1 MHYKHILVAVDGSE
15 PSIASLQHAIQLAQD
30 LKSKLSIIGVLELDP
45 IIAESYVKTG
55 ESNEMI
61 ERARR
66 YILDHLEKIRTEY
79 LSEDLDVS
87 VQLLE
92 GFSIASVI
100 TQAAES
106 LNVDLIM
113 MGSHGRT
120 GITKLVLGSVTQK
133 VLNES
138 LKPVLIVK
146 AKSPDEQ

>member
-66 YILDHLEKIRTEY
+66 YILDHLEKIRAEY

-120 GITKLVLGSVTQK
+120 GNTKLVLGSVTQK

-146 AKSPDEQ
+146 AQSPDKQ

>member
-15 PSIASLQHAIQLAQD
+15 PSIASLEQAIQLAHD

-45 IIAESYVKTG
+45 IIAETYVKTG

-61 ERARR
+61 ERARH
-66 YILDHLEKIRTEY
+66 YMLDHLQKIKAQY
-79 LSEDLDVS
+79 LLEDLDIN

-106 LNVDLIM
+106 LSVDLIM

-120 GITKLVLGSVTQK
+120 GIKKLVLGSVTQK

-146 AKSPDEQ
+146 ARSPQD

>member
-45 IIAESYVKTG
+45 IIAESYLKTG

-66 YILDHLEKIRTEY
+66 YILDHLEKIRAEY

-146 AKSPDEQ
+146 AQSPDKQ